1 MICYIIYHIILHYP
15 GGGGVVIYRV
25 IYCVIY
31 RGGVVIYPSLSR
43 RHPLSPTIWPWA
55 LLSHNL
61 WIHFHGFMDDFNA
74 ILVLK
79 PPRLKNF
86 SPTKL

>member
-1 MICYIIYHIILHYP
+1 MIYRVIYR
-15 GGGGVVIYRV
+15 GGVVIYRGGV
-25 IYCVIY
+25 VIY
-31 RGGVVIYPSLSR
+31 RGGVVIYGGGGVVIYPSLSR
-43 RHPLSPTIWPWA
+43 RHPLSPTIWPWT

>member
-1 MICYIIYHIILHYP
+1 MIYCVIYRGGVVIYC
-15 GGGGVVIYRV
+15 GGGVVIYCV
-25 IYCVIY
+25 IYC
-31 RGGVVIYPSLSR
+31 GGVVIYPSLSR
-43 RHPLSPTIWPWA
+43 RHPLSPTIWPWT

-74 ILVLK
+74 ILVFK